1 MSFKKITSAMALCA
15 LLIGSLCAC
24 SRDSYALKVGENSIS
39 KEIYGYYYS
48 VVANSDEYKDEDDK
62 EKIAAEL
69 CAEYISGRV
78 LAAEKGISLS
88 AEEKVSVASKTKSM
102 WQLYSSFYKKYS
114 VTKEALGEA
123 LSYDALIDKLT
134 LTAYGE
140 GGEREEPLSTLEN
153 YFYSN
158 YAAVKIMSA
167 DFKKENGESFDEAE
181 VEDITKKFT
190 NMRNSVRSGSE
201 MSAVAE
207 QYIDLVDF
215 DDKVKLLRSDDTEY
229 PSGMFEKISEIQTG
243 SVQVFRYERGI
254 YLIQKID
261 IKASPSEYFDVYK
274 SECLLSL
281 KRNEMKK
288 EINTIAQSQEL
299 VYNYKVTDKFA

>member
-48 VVANSDEYKDEDDK
+48 VAANSDEYKDEDDK

-78 LAAEKGISLS
+78 LAAEKGVSLS

-102 WQLYSSFYKKYS
+102 WQLYSSFYKKYY

-123 LSYDALIDKLT
+123 LSYDALVDKLT

-140 GGEREEPLSTLEN
+140 GGEREESLSTLEN

-158 YAAVKIMSA
+158 YTAVKIMSA

-190 NMRNSVRSGSE
+190 NMRNSVRSGSD

-299 VYNYKVTDKFA
+299 VYNHKVTDKFA

>member
-48 VVANSDEYKDEDDK
+48 VAANSDEYKDEDDK

-78 LAAEKGISLS
+78 LAAEKGVSLS

-102 WQLYSSFYKKYS
+102 WQLYSSFYKKYY

-123 LSYDALIDKLT
+123 LSYDALVDKLT

-140 GGEREEPLSTLEN
+140 GGEREESLSTLEN

-158 YAAVKIMSA
+158 YTAVKIMSA

-190 NMRNSVRSGSE
+190 NMRNSVRSGSD

-261 IKASPSEYFDVYK
+261 IKASPNEYFDVYK

-299 VYNYKVTDKFA
+299 VYNHKVTDKFA

>member
-48 VVANSDEYKDEDDK
+48 VAANSDEYKDEDDK

-78 LAAEKGISLS
+78 LAAENGVSLS

-102 WQLYSSFYKKYS
+102 WQLYSSFYKKYY

-123 LSYDALIDKLT
+123 LSYDALVDKLT

-158 YAAVKIMSA
+158 YTAVKIMSA

-190 NMRNSVRSGSE
+190 NMRNSVRSGSD

-261 IKASPSEYFDVYK
+261 IKASPNEYFDVYK

-281 KRNEMKK
+281 KRNEIKK

-299 VYNYKVTDKFA
+299 VYNHKVTDKFA